1 MKYIDENLTKEF
13 RTWLT
18 SPDNPDYLGTQRYD
32 QYDYYFNRL
41 IEKAVDLGLVN
52 PADVNVEDLAWLSKF
67 QEIFDSNV
75 ALKNLDEKSIGH
87 RGGSASLKKFINFIQ
102 FKNSGGKIIM
112 TAEERKELFKKYMKD
127 CGTCNELSGQKG
139 KAHANTLDGYWF
151 GLSNRVLLDANIQP
165 FSYDDDLTFEPVKEQ
180 ILQLDK
186 GGDPSQGAKWY
197 SKYLAECKFKKLLE
211 WFVKQIRINNDI
223 EIGKKT
229 QGKGADGNSI
239 RNLYGRWR
247 VYVGFELDCSVRLGY
262 QSAQSGSNYIHLTD
276 TWLNIIPVFT
286 QANGKSDVTGLKIV
300 YKPDN
305 KLEREYPSVTVQA
318 LGLFDG
324 NYPNEQLRKLFEN
337 FKNEIAAVQGGIA
350 LPSIRVNSN
359 GEDGQHEDYEL
370 NLILYGPPGTGK
382 TYHTVIK
389 AVEIIDGNASDNF
402 GENLNRFRELIKE
415 DRIAFTTFHQAY
427 GYEEFIEGIK
437 PDLDSDEVKYK
448 LADGV
453 FKEFCKAA
461 REIKQT
467 KSNDQGLIKSNATVW
482 KISLDS
488 AGRKGFELHDRC
500 LEDSYIRVGWDAD
513 EDLSLVTEDGKVSA
527 KRFIDDMEIGDIVL
541 SCWSQ
546 SEIDAIGV
554 ITGEYEWHDDEPR
567 LKRFRKVRWLR
578 TWRGKEKYNIK
589 AVNHGKNLSQQAVY
603 RLQIS
608 IDDIIK
614 ILNENPQEV
623 KSNKIEYNY
632 DKPYVFIIDEI
643 NRGNVSK
650 IFGELITLIEPTK
663 RLGAEEEMTC
673 TLPYSGVA
681 FGVPKNV
688 YILGTMN
695 TADRSLVQLDA
706 ALRRRFA
713 FEEMMPKPE
722 LLKVTQ
728 DGIDLNQLLAV
739 INKRIAALLDREHQI
754 GHSYF
759 IKLDENATVLDV
771 QRIFKK
777 NVLPLL
783 QEYFFDDYESIQKIL
798 GEEFVGKQANPFNN
812 GKTLYEIKCPDL
824 PSAYQEIYGG
834 TNTTSVQADE

>member
-1 MKYIDENLTKEF
+1 MNSKERRQDF
-13 RTWLT
+13 RIWLMSLKT
-18 SPDNPDYLGTQRYD
+18 NKGTPYKNTTINTMLGGIGRLWSSIEIEGKRESPFDYGQ
-32 QYDYYFNRL
+32 
-41 IEKAVDLGLVN
+41 
-52 PADVNVEDLAWLSKF
+52 EDLEEFKRVTAVVNTPHYWSGKDPDIGLGYRRYLAYLKGEKPST
-67 QEIFDSNV
+67 QEIQE
-75 ALKNLDEKSIGH
+75 DEK
-87 RGGSASLKKFINFIQ
+87 
-102 FKNSGGKIIM
+102 IM
-112 TAEERKELFKKYMKD
+112 DNRQKE
-127 CGTCNELSGQKG
+127 
-139 KAHANTLDGYWF
+139 H
-151 GLSNRVLLDANIQP
+151 
-165 FSYDDDLTFEPVKEQ
+165 EP
-180 ILQLDK
+180 
-186 GGDPSQGAKWY
+186 
-197 SKYLAECKFKKLLE
+197 
-211 WFVKQIRINNDI
+211 
-223 EIGKKT
+223 
-229 QGKGADGNSI
+229 
-239 RNLYGRWR
+239 
-247 VYVGFELDCSVRLGY
+247 
-262 QSAQSGSNYIHLTD
+262 
-276 TWLNIIPVFT
+276 
-286 QANGKSDVTGLKIV
+286 
-300 YKPDN
+300 
-305 KLEREYPSVTVQA
+305 
-318 LGLFDG
+318 
-324 NYPNEQLRKLFEN
+324 
-337 FKNEIAAVQGGIA
+337 
-350 LPSIRVNSN
+350 
-359 GEDGQHEDYEL
+359 

-382 TYHTVIK
+382 TYHTIIK
-389 AVEIIDGNASDNF
+389 AVEIIDGNSSSNYD
-402 GENLNRFRELIKE
+402 ENLSRYRELLKE
-415 DRIAFTTFHQAY
+415 GRIAFTTFHQAY

-437 PDLDSDEVKYK
+437 PDLDSDDVKYK

-467 KSNDQGLIKSNATVW
+467 KSVGQGLIKSNATVW

-488 AGRKGFELHDRC
+488 AGRKGFPLHDKC
-500 LEDSYIRVGWDAD
+500 LDDSYIRVGWDAD

-527 KRFIDDMEIGDIVL
+527 ERFIDDMDIGDIVL
-541 SCWSQ
+541 VCWSQ

-554 ITGEYEWHDDEPR
+554 IIGDYEWHDDEPR
-567 LKRFRKVRWLR
+567 FKRFRKVQWLR

-623 KSNKIEYNY
+623 KSSKIEYSY

-673 TLPYSGVA
+673 TLPYSGDK

-706 ALRRRFA
+706 ALRRRFD
-713 FEEMMPKPE
+713 FEEMMPKPD

-728 DGIDLNQLLAV
+728 DGIDLNQLLTI
-739 INKRIAALLDREHQI
+739 INKRIAALMDREHQI

-783 QEYFFDDYESIQKIL
+783 QEYFFDDYEAIQKVL
-798 GEEFVGKQANPFNN
+798 SEEFVGEMANPFNN
-812 GKTLYEIKCPDL
+812 GKTLYEIKYPDVA
-824 PSAYQEIYGG
+824 SAYRAIYSG
-834 TNTTSVQADE
+834 TNAISVQADE